1 MSNAYRLTQTVIMG
15 ALALYLAEKLWSGA
29 VFFYI
34 NERFLPLIAF
44 GAAAA
49 LALAVGAAWLW
60 RRGPEAGA
68 HEHDH
73 DHDHEHDHDHPAPG
87 GRQRFPVWTVALV
100 ALPVVLGVLIPARP
114 LGASAVDNRGLNTT
128 GPVTAAS
135 GSAVATLEIAPTDR
149 SILDWIRAYNYAEDP
164 AEYTGQSADVIGFV
178 YHDEQLG
185 AARFMV
191 GRFTVTCCAAD
202 AAAVAMM
209 VEWPDAG
216 QLAENTWVRV
226 RGPVRVAELNG
237 RPIPLITA
245 ALVETVPQPDQPYM
259 YP

>member
-1 MSNAYRLTQTVIMG
+1 MTNAYRLTQTVIMG

-44 GAAAA
+44 GAMAA
-49 LALAVGAAWLW
+49 LALAVGAAWLG
-60 RRGPEAGA
+60 RRGPDGA
-68 HEHDH
+68 AHDH
-73 DHDHEHDHDHPAPG
+73 DHDHDHDHPPAAG
-87 GRQRFPVWTVALV
+87 QRFPVWTVALV

-128 GPVTAAS
+128 GPVTAA
-135 GSAVATLEIAPTDR
+135 GGGVATLEIAPTDR
-149 SILDWIRAYNYAEDP
+149 SILDWIRAFNYAEDP
-164 AEYTGQSADVIGFV
+164 ARFTGQPADVIGFV
-178 YHDEQLG
+178 YRDERLG
-185 AARFMV
+185 GAQFMV

-209 VEWPDAG
+209 VEWPEAG
-216 QLAENTWVRV
+216 QFAENTWVRV

-237 RPIPLITA
+237 RPIPLIA
-245 ALVETVPQPDQPYM
+245 AAAVETVPQPDQPYM